1 MLDSRRA
8 NLAIVSYVTVCAKRR
23 SWFTS
28 LTYMPVGNAE
38 DGQKDKSVAHV
49 IKCTFLNLIA
59 IQKTMTLLTVGI
71 NYNTAPVS
79 IRERLAFPAEILDS
93 SLKELWRL
101 KDISEAAILSTC
113 NRTEFYCEANTENQ
127 QILIDWVA
135 DHRKI
140 KPTDF
145 TPYLYS
151 HIDSELIRH
160 MFRVACGLDSMIL
173 GEPQILGQMKGAY
186 QAAYDAGTLGKHL
199 GRLFQHTFAAA
210 KKVRTDT
217 AIGSSP
223 VSVAFAA
230 VQLAQQI
237 FDKLGEQTAIL
248 IGAGETIE
256 LTARHLVQQGIGR
269 IIIANRTYDKAHALA
284 MRFNGYAIAL
294 AELPLHLAEADIVVS
309 STASQLPI
317 LGKGRV
323 ESAIKKRKH
332 KPMFMVDLAVPRDIE
347 AEVEQLDDVYLYTVD
362 DLQNTID
369 QNMDNR
375 RRAAE
380 QAEEIID
387 TQVENFLAWLRAQGA
402 QTTIKDFRLQ
412 AELTRDETLTK
423 TLGLL
428 NSGMA
433 PEEALKRLA
442 HTLTNKL
449 IHTPS
454 AQIREAGANERH
466 DLIAA
471 AREIFKLNTTQ

>member
-1 MLDSRRA
+1 M
-8 NLAIVSYVTVCAKRR
+8 T
-23 SWFTS
+23 
-28 LTYMPVGNAE
+28 
-38 DGQKDKSVAHV
+38 
-49 IKCTFLNLIA
+49 LIA
-59 IQKTMTLLTVGI
+59 LGI
-71 NYNTAPVS
+71 NYNTAPVA
-79 IRERLAFPAEILDS
+79 IRERLAFPADILDNT
-93 SLKELWRL
+93 LKNLRSVR
-101 KDISEAAILSTC
+101 DISEAAILSTC
-113 NRTEFYCEANTENQ
+113 NRTEFYCHTQNDDQSPLINWIAEIQRLQPTE
-127 QILIDWVA
+127 
-135 DHRKI
+135 
-140 KPTDF
+140 F

-151 HIDSELIRH
+151 YKDIQSIRH

-173 GEPQILGQMKGAY
+173 GEPQILGQMKTAY
-186 QAAYDAGTLGKHL
+186 HAANQAGTLGKNL
-199 GRLFQHTFAAA
+199 SKLFHHTFSTA

-237 FDKLGEQTAIL
+237 FDKLSEQTALL

-256 LTARHLVQQGIGR
+256 LTARHLHQHGIGR

-284 MRFNGYAIAL
+284 MQFNGFAIAL
-294 AELPLHLAEADIVVS
+294 SEIPEHLAEADIVVS

-347 AEVEQLDDVYLYTVD
+347 PEVEQLSDVYLYTVD
-362 DLQNTID
+362 DLQNTIN
-369 QNMDNR
+369 QNMDSR

-387 TQVENFLAWLRAQGA
+387 TQVEHFLAWLRSQGA
-402 QTTIKDFRLQ
+402 QETIRDYRFQ
-412 AELTRDETLTK
+412 AEMTRDEVLQKALTQ
-423 TLGLL
+423 LS
-428 NSGMA
+428 SGAA
-433 PEEALKRLA
+433 PDEVLQRLA

-449 IHTPS
+449 IHTPCT
-454 AQIREAGANERH
+454 QLREAGANERH

-471 AREIFKLNTTQ
+471 SREIFKLR

>member
-1 MLDSRRA
+1 
-8 NLAIVSYVTVCAKRR
+8 
-23 SWFTS
+23 
-28 LTYMPVGNAE
+28 
-38 DGQKDKSVAHV
+38 
-49 IKCTFLNLIA
+49 
-59 IQKTMTLLTVGI
+59 MTLLTVGI

-101 KDISEAAILSTC
+101 KEISEAAILSTC
-113 NRTEFYCEANTENQ
+113 NRTEFYCELNTENK

-135 DHRKI
+135 DNRKI
-140 KPTDF
+140 KPSDF
-145 TPYLYS
+145 TPYLYT
-151 HIDSELIRH
+151 HTDSQLIRH

-173 GEPQILGQMKGAY
+173 GEPQILGQMKTAY
-186 QAAYDAGTLGKHL
+186 QAACDAGTLGKHL
-199 GRLFQHTFAAA
+199 GKLFQHTFSAA

-223 VSVAFAA
+223 ISVAFAA

-237 FDKLGEQTAIL
+237 FDKLSEQTAIL

-256 LTARHLVQQGIGR
+256 LTARHLTQHGIGR

-294 AELPLHLAEADIVVS
+294 SELPTHLAEADIVVS

-347 AEVEQLDDVYLYTVD
+347 TEVEQLKDVYLYTVD

-412 AELTRDETLTK
+412 AEQTRDESLAK
-423 TLGLL
+423 ALSML
-428 NSGMA
+428 NSGIS

-471 AREIFKLNTTQ
+471 AREIFKLSNSQ

>member
-1 MLDSRRA
+1 
-8 NLAIVSYVTVCAKRR
+8 
-23 SWFTS
+23 
-28 LTYMPVGNAE
+28 
-38 DGQKDKSVAHV
+38 
-49 IKCTFLNLIA
+49 
-59 IQKTMTLLTVGI
+59 MTLLAVGI

-79 IRERLAFPAEILDS
+79 IRERLAFPADILDNT
-93 SLKELWRL
+93 LKNLRSVRN
-101 KDISEAAILSTC
+101 ISEAAILSTC
-113 NRTEFYCEANTENQ
+113 NRTEFYCHTESDDQ
-127 QILIDWVA
+127 APLIEWIA
-135 DHRKI
+135 ETKI
-140 KPTDF
+140 IRATEF

-151 HIDSELIRH
+151 YKDSQSIRH

-173 GEPQILGQMKGAY
+173 GEPQILGQMKTAY
-186 QAAYDAGTLGKHL
+186 QAANQAGTLGRNLSK
-199 GRLFQHTFAAA
+199 LFHHTFSAA

-237 FDKLGEQTAIL
+237 FDKLSEQTALL

-256 LTARHLVQQGIGR
+256 LTARHLHQHGIGR

-284 MRFNGYAIAL
+284 TQFNGYAIAL
-294 AELPLHLAEADIVVS
+294 SELPDHLAEADIVVS

-347 AEVEQLDDVYLYTVD
+347 AEVEQLRDVYLYTVD
-362 DLQNTID
+362 DLQNTVN
-369 QNMDNR
+369 QNMDSR

-387 TQVENFLAWLRAQGA
+387 TQVEHFLAWLRSQGA
-402 QTTIKDFRLQ
+402 QETIRDFRQQ
-412 AELTRDETLTK
+412 AELTRDEVLQK
-423 TLGLL
+423 ALAQL
-428 NSGMA
+428 NSGA
-433 PEEALKRLA
+433 SADEVLQRLA

-449 IHTPS
+449 IHTPC
-454 AQIREAGANERH
+454 AQLREAGANERH

-471 AREIFKLNTTQ
+471 SREIFKLR